1 MAKGP
6 LIPGMNEF
14 DRPKKGLPRWVG
26 VFLALSVI
34 SFGLLTLWGFVA
46 GGGPFSQLG
55 QVEQQLQPIGFRPTV
70 EPEVIQ
76 IQAQLPKEG
85 ACATNTFNVSAEETP
100 ESVSISVELI
110 NPRDNSCPDDQLTGE
125 VWLDLALTEPLAT
138 RLLIRTI
145 DGQELP
151 QIR

>member
-14 DRPKKGLPRWVG
+14 DRPKKGIPRWVG
-26 VFLALSVI
+26 LFIALSVI
-34 SFGLLTLWGFVA
+34 SFGLLTIWGFVA

-55 QVEQQLQPIGFRPTV
+55 QIEKQLQPIGFRPTV
-70 EPEVIQ
+70 ETEVIQ
-76 IQAQLPKEG
+76 IQVQLPKEG
-85 ACATNTFNVSAEETP
+85 ACATNAFDITADETI
-100 ESVSISVELI
+100 ESVSVSVELI
-110 NPRDNSCPDDQLTGE
+110 NPRNNACPDNQLTGE
-125 VWLDLALTEPLAT
+125 IWLDLTLNEPLANRILT
-138 RLLIRTI
+138 RSV

>member
-26 VFLALSVI
+26 LFIALSVI
-34 SFGLLTLWGFVA
+34 SFGLLTIWGFVA
-46 GGGPFSQLG
+46 GGGPFAQLG
-55 QVEQQLQPIGFRPTV
+55 QVEEQLQPTGYRPTV

-76 IQAQLPKEG
+76 VQVALPKAG
-85 ACATNTFNVSAEETP
+85 ACPTNTFDVTAEETT
-100 ESVSISVELI
+100 ESVTIAVNLIS
-110 NPRDNSCPDDQLTGE
+110 PRNNTCPGDQLTGDL
-125 VWLDLALTEPLAT
+125 WLDLTLAEPLNT
-138 RLLIRTI
+138 RLLTRSI

>member
-26 VFLALSVI
+26 LFIALSVI

-46 GGGPFSQLG
+46 GSGPFSQLG
-55 QVEQQLQPIGFRPTV
+55 QVEKQIQPIGFRPTV

-76 IQAQLPKEG
+76 IQVQLPKEG
-85 ACATNTFNVSAEETP
+85 ACATNTFDISATETP
-100 ESVSISVELI
+100 ETISVTVELI
-110 NPRDNSCPDDQLTGE
+110 NPRDNSCPGDQLTDE
-125 VWLDLALTEPLAT
+125 LWLDLTLKEPLNNRILT
-138 RLLIRTI
+138 RSI

>member
-26 VFLALSVI
+26 LFIALSVI

-76 IQAQLPKEG
+76 IQVQLPKEG
-85 ACATNTFNVSAEETP
+85 ACATNTFDISAEETP
-100 ESVSISVELI
+100 ETVSISVELI
-110 NPRDNSCPDDQLTGE
+110 NPRDNSCPGNQLTGE
-125 VWLDLALTEPLAT
+125 IWLDLTLIEPLNNRVLT
-138 RLLIRTI
+138 RSI

>member
-14 DRPKKGLPRWVG
+14 DRPKKGMPRWVG

-76 IQAQLPKEG
+76 VQVQLPKEG
-85 ACATNTFNVSAEETP
+85 ACATNSFNVSAEETP
-100 ESVSISVELI
+100 ETVSISVELI

-125 VWLDLALTEPLAT
+125 LWLDLALDEPLNNRILT
-138 RLLIRTI
+138 RSI

>member
-26 VFLALSVI
+26 LFIALSVI

-46 GGGPFSQLG
+46 GSGPFSQLG
-55 QVEQQLQPIGFRPTV
+55 QVEQQIQPIGFRPTV

-76 IQAQLPKEG
+76 IQVQLPKEG
-85 ACATNTFNVSAEETP
+85 ACATNTFDISATETP
-100 ESVSISVELI
+100 ETVSVTVKLI
-110 NPRDNSCPDDQLTGE
+110 NPRDNSCPSDQLTDE
-125 VWLDLALTEPLAT
+125 LWLDLTLNEPLNNRILT
-138 RLLIRTI
+138 RSI

>member
-1 MAKGP
+1 VAKGP

-26 VFLALSVI
+26 LFIALSII
-34 SFGLLTLWGFVA
+34 SFGLLTIWGFVA

-55 QVEQQLQPIGFRPTV
+55 QLEQQLQPVGFRPTV

-76 IQAQLPKEG
+76 VQVQLPKVG
-85 ACATNTFNVSAEETP
+85 ACPSNTFDISAEESI
-100 ESVSISVELI
+100 ESVSVAVELI
-110 NPRDNSCPDDQLTGE
+110 SPRDNTCPGNQLTGE
-125 VWLDLALTEPLAT
+125 IWLDLALTEPLAT
-138 RLLIRTI
+138 RLLIRSI